1 MRKSVLLLV
10 SIMFL
15 LTSCNIVKVST
26 VDEFPAQKFE
36 EAREHITHLS
46 KKNIK
51 PHSLKLLVYDGDDR
65 ECVELSVPFWMA
77 RMGID
82 LSEEDIGDIEIEGV
96 DCDLEELIEKL
107 PAGLLV
113 EVEDFEENSH
123 VLIWLE

>member
-10 SIMFL
+10 SLILL
-15 LTSCNIVKVST
+15 LTSCNMVKVST

-36 EAREHITHLS
+36 NAREHIAQLNGKHIT
-46 KKNIK
+46 
-51 PHSLKLLVYDGDDR
+51 PHSLKLLVYEGDDS

-77 RMGID
+77 RMGMD

-96 DCDLEELIEKL
+96 DCELEELIEKL
-107 PAGLLV
+107 PAGLLI